1 MAEQTRVKNITAQEK
16 YLEELRDTEA
26 YKLLRFAFLHGLLT
40 YMPNFNKVVATY
52 LDTGIV
58 ETEVDILYGKG
69 ISNETEG
76 SPLSRSFYPNGR

>member
-16 YLEELRDTEA
+16 YLEELRGIEA

-40 YMPNFNKVVATY
+40 CMPNFNKVVATY

-58 ETEVDILYGKG
+58 EI
-69 ISNETEG
+69 TEG
-76 SPLSRSFYPNGR
+76 SPLSRSFYLNGR